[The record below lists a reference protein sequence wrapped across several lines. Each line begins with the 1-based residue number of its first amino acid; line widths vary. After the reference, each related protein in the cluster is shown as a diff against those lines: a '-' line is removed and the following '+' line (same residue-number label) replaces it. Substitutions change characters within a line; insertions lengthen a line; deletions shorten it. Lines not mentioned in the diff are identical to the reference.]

1 MTTAVDFNP
10 LSPEFQQQ
18 PYPHYRLARDESP
31 VRFVEALNAWGIFR
45 HEDCSYTFKHPELFS
60 ARDFIANAF
69 GEFDPVPEV
78 PSIIAMDPPD
88 HTRLRKL
95 ANRAFT
101 PRVIRGMQ
109 ANIEKVI
116 SDLLDEAQEKGEF
129 DLVSDFAAYVPVSV
143 TAEILGVDAVL
154 GRGDFK
160 RWTMD
165 LIKAPSRM
173 ALPAAELAQMK
184 TSVEELRAYFA
195 DQIAYRRKN
204 PGNDLISALVQA
216 EEENQSLTELEV
228 LSLVTLIQFGG
239 SETPSHL
246 IGTAMWELFQQ
257 PQTRARV
264 QADPTLVGEVI
275 DETLRHQ
282 SPVHFVF
289 QTATRDIEMRDETIP
304 ADSLVFSFI
313 GSANRD
319 ERVFEDPDTFDVDRK
334 GKNKHLG
341 FARGAHY
348 CIGDMLGKLMCG
360 SAVRQA
366 LDRMPDLH
374 PVADDMEW
382 MPSFWIRG
390 PKELRV
396 AP

>member
-10 LSPEFQQQ
+10 LSPDFQQQ
-18 PYPHYRLARDESP
+18 PNPLYKQARDETP
-31 VRFVEALNAWGIFR
+31 VRFIESLNAWGIFR
-45 HEDCSYTFKHPELFS
+45 YEDCAYTFKHPELFS
-60 ARDFIANAF
+60 ARDFIASAF

-78 PSIIAMDPPD
+78 PSIIALDPPE

-95 ANRAFT
+95 ANVAFT
-101 PRVIRGMQ
+101 PKVIRGMQ
-109 ANIEKVI
+109 DRIEKVI
-116 SDLLDEAQEKGEF
+116 GDLLDEAQQKGEF
-129 DLVSDFAAYVPVSV
+129 DFVSDFAAYVPVSV

-165 LIKAPSRM
+165 LIKAPSRT
-173 ALPAAELAQMK
+173 ALPADELAQMK
-184 TSVEELRAYFA
+184 RSVEELRAYFT

-204 PGNDLISALVQA
+204 PGNDLISALVHA
-216 EEENQSLTELEV
+216 EEENQSLTETEI
-228 LSLVTLIQFGG
+228 LSLVALIQFGG

-246 IGTAMWELFQQ
+246 IGTSMWELFQQ
-257 PQTRARV
+257 PGTRARV
-264 QADPTLVGEVI
+264 QADPALFNEVI
-275 DETLRHQ
+275 DETMRHQ

-289 QTATRDIEMRDETIP
+289 QTATQDIEMHGETIP
-304 ADSLVFSFI
+304 ADSLVFSYI

-319 ERVFEDPDTFDVDRK
+319 ERTFENPDTFDIDRK

-366 LDRMPDLH
+366 LQRMPDLH
-374 PVADDMEW
+374 PVEPDMEW

>member
-1 MTTAVDFNP
+1 MTTALEFNP
-10 LSPEFQQQ
+10 LAAEFQQD
-18 PYPHYRLARDESP
+18 PYRHYKRARDESP
-31 VRFVEALNAWGIFR
+31 ILFVEALNAWGIFR
-45 HEDCSYTFKHPELFS
+45 YEDCANTFKHPELFS
-60 ARDFIANAF
+60 AKDFIINAF

-78 PSIIAMDPPD
+78 PSIIALDPPD

-101 PRVIRGMQ
+101 PKVIRGMQ
-109 ANIEKVI
+109 SNIEAVI
-116 SDLLDEAQEKGEF
+116 TGLLDEAQEQGEF
-129 DLVSDFAAYVPVSV
+129 DFVADFAAYVPVSV
-143 TAEILGVDAVL
+143 TAEILGVDAAL

-173 ALPAAELAQMK
+173 ALPQDELDRMH
-184 TSVEELRAYFA
+184 TSVAELRAYFT
-195 DQIAYRRKN
+195 DQIAYRRTH

-216 EEENQSLTELEV
+216 EEGDEKLTELEV
-228 LSLVTLIQFGG
+228 LSLVSLIQFGG

-257 PQTRARV
+257 PQTRRRV
-264 QADPTLVGEVI
+264 QEDPALVGEVI

-289 QTATRDIEMRDETIP
+289 QTATQDIAYEHATIP
-304 ADSLVFSFI
+304 AESLVFAFI

-319 ERVFEDPDTFDVDRK
+319 ERVFDDPDIFDIDRA
-334 GKNKHLG
+334 GKSRHLA

-366 LDRMPDLH
+366 LERMPDLH
-374 PVADDMEW
+374 PVGPEMEW

>member
-1 MTTAVDFNP
+1 MTTAIDFDP

-18 PYPHYRLARDESP
+18 PYPLYKQARDETP
-31 VRFVEALNAWGIFR
+31 VRFIEALNAWGIFR
-45 HEDCSYTFKHPELFS
+45 YEDCAYTFKHPELFS

-78 PSIIAMDPPD
+78 PSIIAMDPPE

-95 ANRAFT
+95 ANVAFT
-101 PRVIRGMQ
+101 PKVIRGMQ
-109 ANIEKVI
+109 DRIEKVI
-116 SDLLDEAQEKGEF
+116 GDLLDEAQQKGEF
-129 DLVSDFAAYVPVSV
+129 DFVADFAAYVPVSV

-173 ALPAAELAQMK
+173 ALPADELASMK
-184 TSVEELRAYFA
+184 RSVEELRAYFT

-204 PGNDLISALVQA
+204 PGDDLISVLVQA
-216 EEENQSLTELEV
+216 EEENQSLTETEI
-228 LSLVTLIQFGG
+228 LSLVALIQFGG

-246 IGTAMWELFQQ
+246 IGTSLWELFQQ
-257 PQTRARV
+257 PATRARV
-264 QADPTLVGEVI
+264 QADPALFSEVV
-275 DETLRHQ
+275 DETMRHQ

-289 QTATRDIEMRDETIP
+289 QTATQDIAMHGETIP

-319 ERVFEDPDTFDVDRK
+319 ERVFEDPDTFDIDRT

-366 LDRMPDLH
+366 LQRMPDLH
-374 PVADDMEW
+374 PVEPAMEW